1 MICCRKRLT
10 KIESSNEDKERNT
23 QVMIKAF
30 WNDELVAF
38 VSFKKRSGSLCVL
51 AKFQTDVT
59 IGGELVDDCWPLTSS
74 STIAPRSVLDPAA
87 LLLLLPPNISSAAAT
102 ETDTLLVTT
111 VGVAVDPAID
121 FRFASLPF
129 SGPLL
134 ILLSSTSDDDDDSTT
149 IDDAELW
156 IDDEDD
162 DTDGPTTTELTRLRL
177 APRPLLTFT
186 YW

>member
-1 MICCRKRLT
+1 
-10 KIESSNEDKERNT
+10 
-23 QVMIKAF
+23 MIKAF

-38 VSFKKRSGSLCVL
+38 VSFKKRSGSLCVV

-74 STIAPRSVLDPAA
+74 STIAPRSVLDA
-87 LLLLLPPNISSAAAT
+87 LLLLLPPSISSAAAT

-111 VGVAVDPAID
+111 VGVTVDPAID
-121 FRFASLPF
+121 FRIASLPF

-149 IDDAELW
+149 IDDDAAELW
-156 IDDEDD
+156 NDDDDDDD